1 MGRRRCRASV
11 FMRTET
17 PPACRETAG
26 KKNNMRVLMLGKNSS
41 WMGLH
46 LSHIEAAFRRRG
58 HDIRVG
64 DYHRMAT
71 LCGIPLPREM
81 AREQLQRSLE
91 HLVKRF
97 QPDLIYCVASW
108 KYDFPRLKSYFK
120 GVVAIHD
127 LDGPRSPLPEVLAGF
142 READL
147 PLTASR
153 YMVRLAEEQ
162 GVTAYYLPSA
172 ADPDYYA
179 PTTLTAR
186 ESRLFSAPV
195 SYIGR
200 ATERRVKYCSLL
212 KEKGLALYGNRWRNH
227 RAARE
232 AGLDRC
238 ARLDRNVAGR
248 ELVKIYQ
255 ASGSVINILQEPLEH
270 YLTILS
276 LQCFAV
282 PSTGKCLVAEWV
294 EEAEEAFEPD
304 REILLFR
311 TPEELLSQEERCL
324 GDPEFAR
331 KIGEAARR
339 RCLECHTH
347 DHRVAEIERLL
358 SARPAEIPRRH

>member
-1 MGRRRCRASV
+1 
-11 FMRTET
+11 
-17 PPACRETAG
+17 
-26 KKNNMRVLMLGKNSS
+26 MLGKNSS

-58 HDIRVG
+58 HDIRIG

-212 KEKGLALYGNRWRNH
+212 KEKGLALYGNRWRNL
-227 RAARE
+227 RPPE
-232 AGLDRC
+232 
-238 ARLDRNVAGR
+238 RLDW
-248 ELVKIYQ
+248 
-255 ASGSVINILQEPLEH
+255 
-270 YLTILS
+270 T
-276 LQCFAV
+276 
-282 PSTGKCLVAEWV
+282 
-294 EEAEEAFEPD
+294 
-304 REILLFR
+304 
-311 TPEELLSQEERCL
+311 
-324 GDPEFAR
+324 
-331 KIGEAARR
+331 AAPGW
-339 RCLECHTH
+339 T
-347 DHRVAEIERLL
+347 AMWPGAN
-358 SARPAEIPRRH
+358 S